1 MGRQGARAVFDG
13 SGEGDHLGGHRAPM
27 EGDGGE
33 HGEDGVGGPVPRSTE
48 NRGDP

>member
-1 MGRQGARAVFDG
+1 MGRRGARAVFDG
-13 SGEGDHLGGHRAPM
+13 SAEGDHLGGHRAPM

-33 HGEDGVGGPVPRSTE
+33 RGEDGVGGPVPRSTE